1 MIFNIL
7 KIIGPRTPNTI
18 FSLLKSTTDSTII
31 NSIPI
36 SFLSNIDKKQISAR
50 NLPQAFLKKYS
61 REIMA
66 STKLSDIIDMNNLG
80 KILPG
85 ITQNDLSNILDISK
99 INVLVNMF
107 KASKANNIDLTSY
120 QVIIFSV
127 MIRYF

>member
-1 MIFNIL
+1 
-7 KIIGPRTPNTI
+7 
-18 FSLLKSTTDSTII
+18 
-31 NSIPI
+31 
-36 SFLSNIDKKQISAR
+36 
-50 NLPQAFLKKYS
+50 
-61 REIMA
+61 MA

-120 QVIIFSV
+120 QVIICSV